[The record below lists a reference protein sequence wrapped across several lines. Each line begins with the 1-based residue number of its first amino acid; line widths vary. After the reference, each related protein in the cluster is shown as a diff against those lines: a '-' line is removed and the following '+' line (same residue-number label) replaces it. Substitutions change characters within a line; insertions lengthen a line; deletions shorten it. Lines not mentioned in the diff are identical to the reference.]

1 LGLRNIEVAF
11 QNIPTKIKSV
21 KEKALQEVFAKDMET
36 LDDKSIQVINKMMDY
51 MEKKCISIPMKVAKE
66 VALKN

>member
-1 LGLRNIEVAF
+1 
-11 QNIPTKIKSV
+11 
-21 KEKALQEVFAKDMET
+21 
-36 LDDKSIQVINKMMDY
+36 MMDY